1 MNVLLQP
8 SDTRSYPINRLVEI
22 SSTRELG
29 HDDAPTARSMPAR
42 GNAPGTCPR
51 YLFRPEGAEGFLRP
65 CRAHRWI
72 PKPRALPWAT
82 MRRRLQR
89 RNPSCINPN
98 SGVLMIGLLMAFS

>member
-8 SDTRSYPINRLVEI
+8 SDTRTYPINRLVEI

-29 HDDAPTARSMPAR
+29 PDDTLTARSMPAR

-65 CRAHRWI
+65 CRAHRSI

-82 MRRRLQR
+82 MRRPLQR
-89 RNPSCINPN
+89 RNHSLTNPN
-98 SGVLMIGLLMAFS
+98 SLLL